1 MAHSEGGG
9 HAGPEDALA
18 RVLGT
23 SRTPGADLG
32 LALTVTALAAL
43 LWRESDKIPPP
54 FFDPLGSA
62 AVPRG
67 IAAALVA
74 LALLVALRAAASL
87 GAPGRGEGQT
97 YRPRPDIALGIV
109 ALAVGY
115 LGAMQLGLLGFPL
128 ATIVFLVAASALLG
142 RFDRRTVAFG
152 AAIAVIMGVGG
163 TWLFTEFF
171 YIDLPR

>member
-1 MAHSEGGG
+1 MARGEGGG
-9 HAGPEDALA
+9 HAGPGDALA

-32 LALTVTALAAL
+32 LALTVAALAAL

-54 FFDPLGSA
+54 FFDPLVSA

-87 GAPGRGEGQT
+87 GAPGRGE
-97 YRPRPDIALGIV
+97 LGHWS
-109 ALAVGY
+109 G
-115 LGAMQLGLLGFPL
+115 
-128 ATIVFLVAASALLG
+128 
-142 RFDRRTVAFG
+142 
-152 AAIAVIMGVGG
+152 
-163 TWLFTEFF
+163 
-171 YIDLPR
+171 

>member
-1 MAHSEGGG
+1 MARGEGGG
-9 HAGPEDALA
+9 RTRPSDALA

-32 LALTVTALAAL
+32 LALAVAALAAL
-43 LWRESDKIPPP
+43 LWWESDKIPPP

-67 IAAALVA
+67 IAIALAA

-87 GAPGRGEGQT
+87 RSRGRGDAQT
-97 YRPRPDIALGIV
+97 FRPRPDIALGIV
-109 ALAVGY
+109 ALAVAY
-115 LGAMQLGLLGFPL
+115 LGTMQLGLLGFPL
-128 ATIVFLVAASALLG
+128 ATIIFLVAASALLG
-142 RFDRRTVAFG
+142 RFERRTVAFG

>member
-1 MAHSEGGG
+1 MAHGEGGR
-9 HAGPEDALA
+9 ARLREALVA
-18 RVLGT
+18 VLGT

-32 LALTVTALAAL
+32 LAAAVAALAVL
-43 LWRESDKIPPP
+43 LWLESDKIPPP

-67 IAAALVA
+67 IAAALAA
-74 LALLVALRAAASL
+74 LALLIALRAAPSL
-87 GAPGRGEGQT
+87 GARGTGGAAA

-109 ALAVGY
+109 ALAIAY
-115 LGAMQLGLLGFPL
+115 LGAMQSGLLGFPL
-128 ATIVFLVAASALLG
+128 ATIIFLVAASALLG
-142 RFDRRTVAFG
+142 RFARRTVAFG
-152 AAIAVIMGVGG
+152 TAIAVLMGLGG